1 MRLEEIVKP
10 ETEEERNKRLQSEMI
25 LWHKKIR
32 QLRNLIFPCLLLM
45 ILTSCE
51 ERIHNKLEI
60 LNLKGEILNSYD
72 NISFI
77 EYAGIPLFSNRRPRE
92 IAALSEKTFPNLRPY
107 FHQSLLLAG
116 LLPYQ
121 LGDGER
127 LVGGSREHQRG
138 TAGRVYPYVGKG
150 DTVLS

>member
-1 MRLEEIVKP
+1 MFNLKRLKETLKP

-25 LWHKKIR
+25 LWYQRIR

-77 EYAGIPLFSNRRPRE
+77 EYAGDKIKFRC
-92 IAALSEKTFPNLRPY
+92 K
-107 FHQSLLLAG
+107 
-116 LLPYQ
+116 
-121 LGDGER
+121 
-127 LVGGSREHQRG
+127 
-138 TAGRVYPYVGKG
+138 
-150 DTVLS
+150 DTVIVTNQLFRYESIYDNSGY

>member
-1 MRLEEIVKP
+1 MFNLKRLKEVAKP
-10 ETEEERNKRLQSEMI
+10 ETIEERRSRIVHETHLDAIVDKATKELDEEREKRLQSEMI
-25 LWHKKIR
+25 LWHQRIR

-77 EYAGIPLFSNRRPRE
+77 EYAGDKIKFRC
-92 IAALSEKTFPNLRPY
+92 K
-107 FHQSLLLAG
+107 
-116 LLPYQ
+116 
-121 LGDGER
+121 
-127 LVGGSREHQRG
+127 
-138 TAGRVYPYVGKG
+138 
-150 DTVLS
+150 DTVIVTNQLFRYESVYNNSGY

>member
-1 MRLEEIVKP
+1 MFDLKRLKEIAKP
-10 ETEEERNKRLQSEMI
+10 ETIEERRSRIVHETHLDAIVDKATKELDEEREKRLQSEMI
-25 LWHKKIR
+25 LWHQRIR

-77 EYAGIPLFSNRRPRE
+77 EYAGDKIKFRC
-92 IAALSEKTFPNLRPY
+92 K
-107 FHQSLLLAG
+107 
-116 LLPYQ
+116 
-121 LGDGER
+121 
-127 LVGGSREHQRG
+127 
-138 TAGRVYPYVGKG
+138 
-150 DTVLS
+150 DTVIVTNQLFRYESIYNNSGY